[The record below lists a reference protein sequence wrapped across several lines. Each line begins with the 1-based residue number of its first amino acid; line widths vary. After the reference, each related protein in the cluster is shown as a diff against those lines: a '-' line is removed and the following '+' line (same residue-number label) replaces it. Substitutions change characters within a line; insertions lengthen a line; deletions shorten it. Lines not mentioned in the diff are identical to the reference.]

1 MTVYRIR
8 SRSAALPVADWREQ
22 LATRLGGRPRRIGR
36 WAELG
41 LYGALECLAE
51 GGEDTLAAH
60 AALVL
65 SSRHG
70 PAFAMREALAQARE
84 GLPLPLTFLQIQ
96 PSQLLATLSAH
107 LSWCGDARFITQPD
121 PLAVLDLALAMA
133 GSHADGLLL
142 GWVSELGDE
151 GRPCESSLWLRLEP
165 VADPGGSWQ
174 TLRNCQMLVEGA
186 SHVRQSPSGLAVII
200 APQVV
205 NAVEQH

>member
-8 SRSAALPVADWREQ
+8 ARSAALPKADWREQ

-41 LYGALECLAE
+41 LHGALECLAA
-51 GGEDTLAAH
+51 GGENTLAAH
-60 AALVL
+60 AVLVL

-96 PSQLLATLSAH
+96 PNQLLATLSAQ
-107 LSWCGDARFITQPD
+107 LEWCGDARFITQPD
-121 PLAVLDLALAMA
+121 PLAVLDVALAMA
-133 GSHADGLLL
+133 GSHPNGLLL
-142 GWVSELGDE
+142 GWVNELGDE
-151 GRPCESSLWLRLEP
+151 GTPCERSVWLRLEP
-165 VADPGGSWQ
+165 VADPGGPWQ
-174 TLRNCQMLVEGA
+174 PLRDRQMVLEGA
-186 SHVRQSPSGLAVII
+186 SHVRKIPSGLAVII
-200 APQVV
+200 GPQVV